1 MSDCAPAAQFN
12 ETIHGA
18 VRLRVCA
25 MLHRL
30 GTTEFRLLRDSLE
43 VSDPTL
49 SKHLRILEAAGY
61 VDIIKGIIDS
71 RPRTR
76 VQLTE
81 SGRRAFRGHVAFLRT
96 ITEAIT
102 AEP

>member
-81 SGRRAFRGHVAFLRT
+81 SGRWAFRGHLAFLRT
-96 ITEAIT
+96 IMGSVD